1 MENSFFLSITVFI
14 FLFDMLHFMLL
25 HSDLL
30 HWYKYKK
37 IVSDVFQMIKRLVHA
52 DQLWEN

>member
-1 MENSFFLSITVFI
+1 
-14 FLFDMLHFMLL
+14 MLHFMLL
-25 HSDLL
+25 HGDLL

-37 IVSDVFQMIKRLVHA
+37 NVSDVFQMIKRLVHA